1 MPMREA
7 VIVATARTGLAKSF
21 RGSFNQTRPDD
32 LAAACIR
39 KVVEKT
45 PQLDPA
51 EIEDVVMGTG
61 FPEGPQG
68 FNVGR
73 NVAVMAGLPVTVPG
87 TTVSRFCSSGLNAVA
102 VAAHQVQAE
111 GAEAVIGGGLES
123 ITMMQNDFNKKN
135 LFNPWLMDHKRD
147 IYMPMGL
154 TAEVVA
160 ERYKV
165 SREKQD
171 ELAFNSQQRT
181 AAAQQSGKFNDEIFP
196 MTVKMQ
202 VTDKATGTTSEKE
215 VTVGQDECNRPQT
228 TLEGLGQL
236 PGAFNPQGTVTAGNS
251 SQFSDGASANLIMS
265 WDRAKKLGI
274 EPLGFFRGCVFAGC
288 EPDEMGIGP
297 VFASPKL
304 LKLHGLK
311 IDDIDIVEINEAFAS
326 QAVYCRDKLGIDPA
340 KLNPNGGAISIG
352 HPYGMTGSRMVGTLL
367 LELKRQKKRW
377 GIVTMCIGGGMGAAG
392 LFEAAIRFLQHPFQP
407 FHHLADDAGVDL
419 HREARRARD
428 S

>member
-32 LAAACIR
+32 MAAACVR
-39 KVVEKT
+39 KVMEKT

-73 NVAVMAGLPVTVPG
+73 NVAVMAGLPVTAAG

-171 ELAFNSQQRT
+171 ELAFMSQQRT

-215 VTVGQDECNRPQT
+215 VTVDKDECNRPQT
-228 TLEGLGQL
+228 TLEGLAQL
-236 PGAFNPQGTVTAGNS
+236 QGAFNPQGSVTAGNS

-265 WDRAKKLGI
+265 YDRAKKLGI

-297 VFASPKL
+297 VFAIPKL

-311 IDDIDIVEINEAFAS
+311 IDDIDIVELNEAFAS

-340 KLNPNGGAISIG
+340 KFNPNGGAISIG

-377 GIVTMCIGGGMGAAG
+377 GIVSMCIGGGMGAAG
-392 LFEAAIRFLQHPFQP
+392 LFEAAI
-407 FHHLADDAGVDL
+407 
-419 HREARRARD
+419 
-428 S
+428 

>member
-73 NVAVMAGLPVTVPG
+73 NVAVMAGLPVSVPG

-181 AAAQQSGKFNDEIFP
+181 AAAQQAGKFNDEIFP
-196 MTVKMQ
+196 ITVKMQ
-202 VTDKATGTTSEKE
+202 VTDKATGQTSEKE
-215 VTVGQDECNRPQT
+215 VTVDKDECNRPQT
-228 TLEGLGQL
+228 TLEGLAQL
-236 PGAFNPQGTVTAGNS
+236 PGAFNPQGSVTAGNS

-297 VFASPKL
+297 VFAIPKL

-377 GIVTMCIGGGMGAAG
+377 GIVSMCIGGGMGAAG
-392 LFEAAIRFLQHPFQP
+392 LFEAAI
-407 FHHLADDAGVDL
+407 
-419 HREARRARD
+419 
-428 S
+428 

>member
-32 LAAACIR
+32 MAAACVR
-39 KVVEKT
+39 KVMEKT

-73 NVAVMAGLPVTVPG
+73 NVAVMAGLPVTAAG

-102 VAAHQVQAE
+102 VAAHQGQVE

-171 ELAFNSQQRT
+171 ELAFMSQQRT
-181 AAAQQSGKFNDEIFP
+181 AAAQQSGRFNDEIFP

-215 VTVGQDECNRPQT
+215 VTVDKDECNRPQT
-228 TLEGLGQL
+228 TLEGLAQL
-236 PGAFNPQGTVTAGNS
+236 QGAFNPQGSVTAGNS

-265 WDRAKKLGI
+265 YDRAKKLGI

-297 VFASPKL
+297 VFAIPKL

-311 IDDIDIVEINEAFAS
+311 IDDIDIVELNEAFAS

-340 KLNPNGGAISIG
+340 KFNPNGGAISIG

-377 GIVTMCIGGGMGAAG
+377 GIVSMCIGGGMGAAG
-392 LFEAAIRFLQHPFQP
+392 LFEAAI
-407 FHHLADDAGVDL
+407 
-419 HREARRARD
+419 
-428 S
+428 

>member
-1 MPMREA
+1 MREA

-73 NVAVMAGLPVTVPG
+73 NVAVMAGLPVSVPG

-181 AAAQQSGKFNDEIFP
+181 AAAQQAGKFNDEIFP
-196 MTVKMQ
+196 ITVKMQ
-202 VTDKATGTTSEKE
+202 VTDKATGQTSEKE
-215 VTVGQDECNRPQT
+215 VTVDKDECNRPQT
-228 TLEGLGQL
+228 TLEGLAQL
-236 PGAFNPQGTVTAGNS
+236 PGAFNPQGSVTAGNS

-297 VFASPKL
+297 VFAIPKL

-377 GIVTMCIGGGMGAAG
+377 GIVSMCIGGGMGAAG
-392 LFEAAIRFLQHPFQP
+392 LFEAAI
-407 FHHLADDAGVDL
+407 
-419 HREARRARD
+419 
-428 S
+428 

>member
-32 LAAACIR
+32 MAAACVR
-39 KVVEKT
+39 KVMEKT

-73 NVAVMAGLPVTVPG
+73 NVAVMAGLPVTAAG

-154 TAEVVA
+154 TAEIVA

-171 ELAFNSQQRT
+171 ELAFMSQQRT

-215 VTVGQDECNRPQT
+215 VVVDKDECNRPQT
-228 TLEGLGQL
+228 TLEGLAQL
-236 PGAFNPQGTVTAGNS
+236 QGAFNPQGSVTAGNS

-265 WDRAKKLGI
+265 YDRAKKLGI

-297 VFASPKL
+297 VFAIPKL

-311 IDDIDIVEINEAFAS
+311 IDDIDIVELNEAFAS

-340 KLNPNGGAISIG
+340 KFNPNGGAISIG

-377 GIVTMCIGGGMGAAG
+377 GIVSMCIGGGMGAAG
-392 LFEAAIRFLQHPFQP
+392 LFEAAI
-407 FHHLADDAGVDL
+407 
-419 HREARRARD
+419 
-428 S
+428 